1 MDRTGEKQKKVVYDF
16 ICDDLYTPMKFKEM
30 AMLLQVPKTRR
41 QELKEVLEELEAE
54 GKIAV
59 SRRGKYYKGEAEKKT
74 GIYRATRKG
83 FGFVTVPEEETDI
96 YIAQE
101 DQGGAFD
108 GDEVEVQITGRP
120 SGRNQEGKILRILAR
135 GHARVVGLYQRKPKQ
150 AYGFVLGSIHAVLRE
165 SVTMRRNLFRYFRA
179 KMQEVKRSR
188 RRPARIR
195 AEVSALSGC
204 FWGISV
210 RWMRQAEKSV
220 SCPLA
225 GRRLV
230 FRQRTSAA
238 KKPFFMERSF
248 AAHSHERFSVGKSV
262 RYGGRISLPLVR
274 F

>member
-120 SGRNQEGKILRILAR
+120 SGRNREGKILRILAR
-135 GHARVVGLYQRKPKQ
+135 AMPGWWACIRGNQ
-150 AYGFVLGSIHAVLRE
+150 
-165 SVTMRRNLFRYFRA
+165 
-179 KMQEVKRSR
+179 SR
-188 RRPARIR
+188 LM
-195 AEVSALSGC
+195 AL
-204 FWGISV
+204 
-210 RWMRQAEKSV
+210 
-220 SCPLA
+220 
-225 GRRLV
+225 
-230 FRQRTSAA
+230 
-238 KKPFFMERSF
+238 
-248 AAHSHERFSVGKSV
+248 
-262 RYGGRISLPLVR
+262 
-274 F
+274 